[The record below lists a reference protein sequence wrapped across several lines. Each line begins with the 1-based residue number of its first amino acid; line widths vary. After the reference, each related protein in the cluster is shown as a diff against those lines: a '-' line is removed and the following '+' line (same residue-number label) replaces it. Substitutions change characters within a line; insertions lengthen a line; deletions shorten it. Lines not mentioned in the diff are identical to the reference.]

1 MRVYTLH
8 DYCFTAFSDPIPCF
22 DELWFLFVNFLRFE
36 NQTLFSHYC
45 SDLKKNSFKTLQQQK
60 SALNICPEV
69 ARTGDVNSCPYSDKC
84 RFSHDMEAF
93 LAQVVEC
100 TSSFWIRF
108 YCYRDFS

>member
-1 MRVYTLH
+1 M
-8 DYCFTAFSDPIPCF
+8 
-22 DELWFLFVNFLRFE
+22 
-36 NQTLFSHYC
+36 FSHC
-45 SDLKKNSFKTLQQQK
+45 SDLKKNSFETLQQQK

-100 TSSFWIRF
+100 TFRFWISF
-108 YCYRDFS
+108 LLL